1 MNMPSRGLLNMIMHA
16 SCLSFL
22 LLYLTLYLPNYEARV
37 INLRSAEEI
46 GIRQKVEFEA
56 GKIEARNSE
65 TNTNLR
71 PLIGILS
78 QPGDGDGYKIID
90 SLAPNDPRR
99 FNLSYIA
106 ASYVKFVEAGGARAV
121 PLIYNEPEESLSKE
135 VVLVCKLVP
144 FTTLPRSYSS
154 VWPAQMAL
162 RANDEGDYFPVFG
175 TCLGYELLSVIVS
188 QDHHLMEE
196 FKALAQPAPL
206 LFSSDLAKQQS
217 MFSWFPEDILQ
228 KITHENLAMENHKWG
243 VSPEKWSAT
252 GPLADFFEV
261 LTTTPD
267 QENKLYVSTIQGR
280 KYPVTGVQWHPEK
293 NAFEWGIATI
303 PHSLEAIEITQSVA
317 NFLVSEARKSSH
329 SPSSMEEEDALLI
342 YNYAPTFAGKNGPGF
357 FDQAYAFW

>member
-1 MNMPSRGLLNMIMHA
+1 MTILFAIFRT
-16 SCLSFL
+16 
-22 LLYLTLYLPNYEARV
+22 YLWISACVYLQKFAA
-37 INLRSAEEI
+37 IN
-46 GIRQKVEFEA
+46 
-56 GKIEARNSE
+56 
-65 TNTNLR
+65 
-71 PLIGILS
+71 GILF
-78 QPGDGDGYKIID
+78 PGGSA
-90 SLAPNDPRR
+90 SLQVGP
-99 FNLSYIA
+99 F
-106 ASYVKFVEAGGARAV
+106 
-121 PLIYNEPEESLSKE
+121 YNVAE
-135 VVLVCKLVP
+135 KL
-144 FTTLPRSYSS
+144 FK
-154 VWPAQMAL
+154 MAL

-175 TCLGYELLSVIVS
+175 TCLGYELLSVI
-188 QDHHLMEE
+188 DHHLMEE